1 MQLEIKISL
10 ENFELKVEES
20 LKRWTKREG
29 KSEIQDKKI
38 RGVHCRQFYMSL
50 TFLYILRAE
59 ALTGFLKIIYFCLLV
74 YGCAGSSLLH
84 MGFLQLQRVGCNYSL
99 LWCTGFSL
107 CWLLLLWS
115 TVVVVVCG
123 LSSCSSWALE
133 QGLRGCGVWA

>member
-29 KSEIQDKKI
+29 KSEIKDKKI

-59 ALTGFLKIIYFCLLV
+59 ALTGFLKIIYFCYLFMAVPGLP
-74 YGCAGSSLLH
+74 C
-84 MGFLQLQRVGCNYSL
+84 
-99 LWCTGFSL
+99 CTWAF
-107 CWLLLLWS
+107 
-115 TVVVVVCG
+115 
-123 LSSCSSWALE
+123 SSCSEWGATTLC
-133 QGLRGCGVWA
+133 CGAQAFHCAGFSCCGAQ